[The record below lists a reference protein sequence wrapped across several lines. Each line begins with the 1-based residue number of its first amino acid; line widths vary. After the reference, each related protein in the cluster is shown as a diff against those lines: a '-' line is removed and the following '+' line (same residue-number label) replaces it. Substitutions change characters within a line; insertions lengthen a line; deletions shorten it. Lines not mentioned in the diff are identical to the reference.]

1 MSAADPT
8 AAFFANLRASGLL
21 RQEQLQELWAWVSA
35 ARPDVQ
41 ALAKEVSQR
50 GWLTAFQI
58 KEIFKGRGRDLTLD
72 RYSLQDLLGEGGM
85 GRVYKAHDNRMGRD
99 VAIKIIRKDKLTHPA
114 AAARF
119 KQEIEALGV
128 MKHPNVVQVYDA
140 DLTGTTHYYVMELID
155 GMDLTKIVAERGPLP
170 VAEACEY
177 IRQAALGLQHAFEKG
192 LVHRDIKPSNIIV
205 YGNGAGVK
213 LVDLGLARLMDN
225 EFAAGAE
232 DGHRITQEGFVIG
245 TPDFLAPEQARNPMG
260 VDIRADIY
268 ALGGTLYYILTGKV
282 PYEGATPTEKLL
294 KHCTDPPPSLLLQ
307 RMDAPQQVEQIIH
320 WCMSK
325 QMEQRPQIPLQLA
338 QALQPL
344 CPVPTNNYA
353 GVAAG
358 RHSGGVGMMASGRS
372 PVLGGTG
379 GHAPLQQPPS
389 QQPYHAPPPG
399 YPQPGYPGYPPPGYP
414 QQQAPPPG
422 YPQQAPPPGYP
433 QQAPP
438 PGYPQQAPPPPG
450 YPPAATEPDPN
461 RSSQVFKLPPQTT
474 SDDPIRRR
482 AEKTG
487 FPWSLVLLG
496 LGILFVVGLLGWAVY
511 AQFLKPTEI
520 APDAFTNSLGMKM
533 VKIDGGTFKMGS
545 VDGEPARKA
554 DEGPLHDVTI
564 KHSFLISSTEVSN
577 NHFARVM
584 GSSPSASIQKSAK
597 AQNLPVEKVTWD
609 EANDFCKKLT
619 DSEKGQP
626 FARKGWAYRLPT
638 EAEWEYAARAG
649 TDRPFAFGP
658 QIIYIKQALFR
669 PSEKDDYGNGGEPG
683 KPPLLPQEIG
693 LAAPNGFGLSDVHGN
708 VAEWCSDWY
717 KPGYPEGTVVDPTGP
732 PDGDKRV
739 VRGGSFKEE
748 PKNCRSASRMGL
760 RPGGR
765 SEDVGFRVVY
775 APIPK

>member
-21 RQEQLQELWAWVSA
+21 RQEQLQELWAWVAA

-41 ALAKEVSQR
+41 TLAKDVSHR
-50 GWLTAFQI
+50 GWLTAFQL

-140 DLTGTTHYYVMELID
+140 DLTGATHYYVMELIE
-155 GMDLTKIVAERGPLP
+155 GQDLTKMVTERGPLP
-170 VAEACEY
+170 VADACEY

-205 YGNGAGVK
+205 YGNGQGVK

-232 DGHRITQEGFVIG
+232 EGHRITQEGFVIG
-245 TPDFLAPEQARNPMG
+245 TPDFLAPEQARNPMA

-320 WCMSK
+320 WCMAK

-353 GVAAG
+353 GAASG
-358 RHSGGVGMMASGRS
+358 RGTSGRS
-372 PVLGGTG
+372 PGMGGTG
-379 GHAPLQQPPS
+379 GHVPLQQPPA
-389 QQPYHAPPPG
+389 QPGYPPG
-399 YPQPGYPGYPPPGYP
+399 YGPPPGYPGYPPGYP
-414 QQQAPPPG
+414 
-422 YPQQAPPPGYP
+422 PQQAPPPGYP

-438 PGYPQQAPPPPG
+438 PGYPQQAQAPPPG
-450 YPPAATEPDPN
+450 YPPQMAPPPGYPALEPDSQ
-461 RSSQVFKLPPQTT
+461 RSSQVFKLPAQTT

-496 LGILFVVGLLGWAVY
+496 LGILTVLGLLGWSVY
-511 AQFLKPTEI
+511 SQFVKPAEV
-520 APDAFTNSLGMKM
+520 ALDSFTNSAGMKM

-545 VDGEPARKA
+545 VDGEFGRKP
-554 DEGPLHDVTI
+554 DEGPVHDVTI
-564 KHSFLISSTEVSN
+564 KGPFLISSTEVA
-577 NHFARVM
+577 HTQFLRLM
-584 GSSPSASIQKSAK
+584 GTSPAKSSGKASK
-597 AQNLPVEKVTWD
+597 AQNLPVENVTWD

-626 FARKGWAYRLPT
+626 YARKGWAYRLPT

-649 TDRPFAFGP
+649 TDKPFAFGP
-658 QIIYIKQALFR
+658 QLIYIKQALFR
-669 PSEKDDYGNGGEPG
+669 PTDKDEYGNGGDVG

-693 LAAPNGFGLSDVHGN
+693 LAGPNGFGLSDVHGN

-739 VRGGSFKEE
+739 VRGGSYKDE
-748 PKNCRSASRMGL
+748 PKNLRSAARL
-760 RPGGR
+760 AVR
-765 SEDVGFRVVY
+765 SGERREDVGFRVVY